1 MLGSIDRL
9 TDRVIRRVTLSVL
22 AAGFGV
28 ASFGTALAALY
39 YWLILWMSISEALI
53 AVALLLCVAAL
64 LIARFA
70 VAKPP
75 TKLVTE
81 AVPSQNNLISGL
93 LSSAGNIANDAVK
106 ADPLGAMLGAGAA
119 GFILETRSDI
129 DQAVIHQILRQ
140 FIGRSI

>member
-70 VAKPP
+70 VDKPP